1 MKLLP
6 RSYRYHFKTIDS
18 TSSYLKREYKSLK
31 NFTFVSSD
39 YQTKG
44 RGRNTR
50 SWISDKN
57 TNLLFSLLLKEEHLV
72 NNFSSLSIL
81 SAISVIK
88 VLERIGVQNLSLKWP
103 NDVFVNDKKVSGI
116 LLEGISENG
125 ALDAIIIGIG
135 INVNQTNFDEGLLV
149 NPTSVNIELNKKIN
163 LKTFKGKIY
172 KQLLKDITNFING
185 DNKYITLAKAYNYL
199 KDKEV
204 YVSINN
210 ERAKVKV
217 LDINE
222 DNSLK
227 VLFNDKIHNLI
238 SDEVTFHL

>member
-39 YQTKG
+39 FQTKG

-57 TNLLFSLLLKEEHLV
+57 TNLLFSFLLKEEELV
-72 NNFSSLSIL
+72 DNFTSISIL
-81 SAISVIK
+81 SALSVIK
-88 VLERIGVQNLSLKWP
+88 VLVKMKINNVSLKWP
-103 NDVFVNDKKVSGI
+103 NDVFINDSKVAGI
-116 LLEGISENG
+116 LLEGISENNK
-125 ALDAIIIGIG
+125 LDAVIVGIG
-135 INVNQTNFDEGLLV
+135 INVNQTDFDNNLLI
-149 NPTSVNIELNKKIN
+149 NPTSVKKEINKKVNLNK
-163 LKTFKGKIY
+163 FKRKIY
-172 KQLLKDITNFING
+172 QQILKDICDFKKKKHYHIS
-185 DNKYITLAKAYNYL
+185 LARSYNYL

-204 YVSINN
+204 YASINN
-210 ERAKVKV
+210 KRVLVKV

-227 VLFNDKIHNLI
+227 VLFTDKIHNLI

>member
-6 RSYRYHFKTIDS
+6 RSYRYHFESIDS

-39 YQTKG
+39 YQTMG

-57 TNLLFSLLLKEEHLV
+57 TNLLFSLLIKEESLV
-72 NNFSSLSIL
+72 NNFASLSIL

-88 VLERIGVQNLSLKWP
+88 VLEHIGVRNLSLKWP

-135 INVNQTNFDEGLLV
+135 INVNQTNFDEGLLI

-163 LKTFKGKIY
+163 LKSFKGKIF

-185 DNKYITLAKAYNYL
+185 DNEYITLAKAYNYL

-204 YVSINN
+204 YASINN
-210 ERAKVKV
+210 ERVKVKI